1 MFNLRSHLL
10 WIVTPL
16 TLIVTMGA
24 GIASATAEKAAGF
37 ANPAALFYDWRVRE
51 FTETELRQFDG
62 SGGRPVYIAYKGK
75 VYDVTASRY
84 WRTGMH
90 QEMHYAG
97 LDLTRSLRKAPHK
110 EEVFARFVVVGTLR
124 QDDDA

>member
-1 MFNLRSHLL
+1 MTAFAGLRSL
-10 WIVTPL
+10 
-16 TLIVTMGA
+16 A
-24 GIASATAEKAAGF
+24 FARDKASGF
-37 ANPAALFYDWRVRE
+37 ANPDALFYDWRVRE

-110 EEVFARFVVVGTLR
+110 EEVFARFVVVGTLK